1 MPCGSRYPGSRC
13 ADTRGVARA
22 AAGHSTTVREM
33 NPKDPSTLYS
43 EGPVADEPP
52 DDDVPE
58 TSPVPDSG
66 GVGPGPDDL
75 D

>member
-1 MPCGSRYPGSRC
+1 M
-13 ADTRGVARA
+13 TRSGT
-22 AAGHSTTVREM
+22 GHSTTVREM
-33 NPKDPSTLYS
+33 DPRDPSTLYS

>member
-1 MPCGSRYPGSRC
+1 MGRS
-13 ADTRGVARA
+13 AT
-22 AAGHSTTVREM
+22 GHGDRMREM
-33 NPKDPSTLYS
+33 DPKDPSTLYS

-52 DDDVPE
+52 DDDVPD

>member
-1 MPCGSRYPGSRC
+1 M
-13 ADTRGVARA
+13 TRSGT
-22 AAGHSTTVREM
+22 GHSTPVSEM
-33 NPKDPSTLYS
+33 DPRDPSTLYS

-58 TSPVPDSG
+58 ASPVPDSG

>member
-1 MPCGSRYPGSRC
+1 MSAGGPPGH
-13 ADTRGVARA
+13 GP
-22 AAGHSTTVREM
+22 GMREM
-33 NPKDPSTLYS
+33 NPKDPDSLYR
-43 EGPVADEPP
+43 EGPVAPEPP

>member
-1 MPCGSRYPGSRC
+1 
-13 ADTRGVARA
+13 
-22 AAGHSTTVREM
+22 VREM

-58 TSPVPDSG
+58 SSPVPDSG

>member
-1 MPCGSRYPGSRC
+1 MTHGRSGH
-13 ADTRGVARA
+13 RGAV
-22 AAGHSTTVREM
+22 TEM
-33 NPKDPSTLYS
+33 DPKDPSTLYS
-43 EGPVADEPP
+43 EGPVAAEPP

>member
-1 MPCGSRYPGSRC
+1 M
-13 ADTRGVARA
+13 ADDRT
-22 AAGHSTTVREM
+22 GHRDGVREM

-58 TSPVPDSG
+58 TSPLPDSG

>member
-1 MPCGSRYPGSRC
+1 MRVDYPASRG
-13 ADTRGVARA
+13 ADTRGVARTV
-22 AAGHSTTVREM
+22 AGHSTAVREM

>member
-1 MPCGSRYPGSRC
+1 MPCGARYPGSTG
-13 ADTRGVARA
+13 ADTRRVAGT
-22 AAGHSTTVREM
+22 AAGHSTAVREM

-52 DDDVPE
+52 DDDVSE

>member
-1 MPCGSRYPGSRC
+1 MPTPG
-13 ADTRGVARA
+13 GVAHA
-22 AAGHSTTVREM
+22 AAGHSPPVREM

>member
-1 MPCGSRYPGSRC
+1 MDRGSSGH
-13 ADTRGVARA
+13 RA
-22 AAGHSTTVREM
+22 LVREM

-43 EGPVADEPP
+43 EGPVAAEPP

>member
-1 MPCGSRYPGSRC
+1 MPCGSGYPAGRGV
-13 ADTRGVARA
+13 DTRGVGRTAG
-22 AAGHSTTVREM
+22 GHSTAVREM

>member
-1 MPCGSRYPGSRC
+1 MPCG
-13 ADTRGVARA
+13 
-22 AAGHSTTVREM
+22 AAGHREPVREM

>member
-1 MPCGSRYPGSRC
+1 MAGS
-13 ADTRGVARA
+13 
-22 AAGHSTTVREM
+22 AAGHRDAMREM
-33 NPKDPSTLYS
+33 DPKDPSTLYS
-43 EGPVADEPP
+43 EGPVAAEPP

>member
-1 MPCGSRYPGSRC
+1 M
-13 ADTRGVARA
+13 AARP
-22 AAGHSTTVREM
+22 AGHRCRVREM